1 MKVYFKLSTITQL
14 NLKIENLKNNII
26 NVVPKFCLYIYI
38 YMILVKALKI
48 NVTMKLMYVNR

>member
-26 NVVPKFCLYIYI
+26 NVVPKFCLYIY
-38 YMILVKALKI
+38 MILVKALKI